1 MSNEILSVLK
11 TKSIV
16 NKFKTV
22 VKFVFKQRLNFQPT
36 TLRLRLLFVVEII
49 HTTRHSLCSVFWN
62 EFFMQLRLLIIWTNG
77 WLRILSTEVLLVI
90 INKTDINR
98 VKITFFNIIIIH
110 RQFYSFEYFLLRFSI
125 YIYIII
131 IIQSYFND
139 LQILKL
145 FG

>member
-49 HTTRHSLCSVFWN
+49 HTTRRSLCSVFWN
-62 EFFMQLRLLIIWTNG
+62 EFFMQPRLLIIWTNG